1 MNSIE
6 KLHAYQ
12 NAYKTINAVEDELR
26 KMVDA
31 FFRDC
36 NGDWYFQSID
46 YGKEFCTAISVPKV
60 ANLCVEEVIMGEVEY
75 YTFPVP
81 SSILR
86 KYLDGDKEE
95 AAKEF
100 QKWHKEYWEQ
110 KKREEEQK
118 KREEEE
124 AKRREKEALAKAQ
137 EEAEYKRYLQLKEKF
152 EK

>member
-6 KLHAYQ
+6 KLKAYQ
-12 NAYKTINAVEDELR
+12 DAQKIVNDVENELD
-26 KMVDA
+26 KMVDD
-31 FFRDC
+31 FFAEPSGERIAT
-36 NGDWYFQSID
+36 WYYKSLEYDGLITEGSI
-46 YGKEFCTAISVPKV
+46 PKII
-60 ANLCVEEVIMGEVEY
+60 NLCVEEVIMGEGEY

-81 SSILR
+81 SSIIR

-110 KKREEEQK
+110 KKREEEEAER
-118 KREEEE
+118 REE
-124 AKRREKEALAKAQ
+124 EALAKAQ

>member
-6 KLHAYQ
+6 KLKAYQ
-12 NAYKTINAVEDELR
+12 DSQKIVNEVENELD

-31 FFRDC
+31 FFKDC
-36 NGDWYFQSID
+36 RGSWYYKDLEYDGLITEGSI
-46 YGKEFCTAISVPKV
+46 PKIV
-60 ANLCVEEVIMGEVEY
+60 NLCVEEVIMGEGEY

-81 SSILR
+81 SSIIR

-95 AAKEF
+95 ATKEF
-100 QKWHKEYWEQ
+100 QKWHKEYW
-110 KKREEEQK
+110 EQK

-137 EEAEYKRYLQLKEKF
+137 EDAEYKRYLQLKEKF
-152 EK
+152 ENERL

>member
-12 NAYKTINAVEDELR
+12 NAYKTINAVGEELH
-26 KMVDA
+26 KMVEA
-31 FFRDC
+31 FFKDC
-36 NGDWYFQSID
+36 TGGWYFHSID

-60 ANLCVEEVIMGEVEY
+60 TNLCVEEVIMGEGEY

-81 SSILR
+81 SSIIM
-86 KYLDGDKEE
+86 KYLDGNKDE

-110 KKREEEQK
+110 KR
-118 KREEEE
+118 REEEE
-124 AKRREKEALAKAQ
+124 KERREEEALAKAK
-137 EEAEYKRYLQLKEKF
+137 EEDEYKLYLKLKDKF

>member
-6 KLHAYQ
+6 KLKAYQ
-12 NAYKTINAVEDELR
+12 DAQKIVNEVENELD

-31 FFRDC
+31 FFKDC
-36 NGDWYFQSID
+36 RGSWYYKDLEYDGLITDGSI
-46 YGKEFCTAISVPKV
+46 PKIIK
-60 ANLCVEEVIMGEVEY
+60 LCVEEVIMGEGEY

-81 SSILR
+81 SSIIR
-86 KYLDGDKEE
+86 KYLVGDKEE
-95 AAKEF
+95 AANEF
-100 QKWHKEYWEQ
+100 QKWHKEYW
-110 KKREEEQK
+110 EQK

>member
-6 KLHAYQ
+6 KLKAYQ
-12 NAYKTINAVEDELR
+12 DAQKIVTEVENELD

-31 FFRDC
+31 FFKDC
-36 NGDWYFQSID
+36 RGSWYYKDLEYDGLITDGSI
-46 YGKEFCTAISVPKV
+46 PKII
-60 ANLCVEEVIMGEVEY
+60 NLCVEEVIMGEGEY

-81 SSILR
+81 SSIIR

-100 QKWHKEYWEQ
+100 QKWHKEYW
-110 KKREEEQK
+110 EQK

>member
-6 KLHAYQ
+6 KLKAYQ
-12 NAYKTINAVEDELR
+12 DSQKIVNEVENELD
-26 KMVDA
+26 KMVDE
-31 FFRDC
+31 FFKDC
-36 NGDWYFQSID
+36 SGTWYYKDLEYDGLITEGSI
-46 YGKEFCTAISVPKV
+46 PKII
-60 ANLCVEEVIMGEVEY
+60 NLCVEEVIMGEGEY

-81 SSILR
+81 SSIIR

-110 KKREEEQK
+110 KKREQ
-118 KREEEE
+118 EEEE
-124 AKRREKEALAKAQ
+124 RREKEALVKAC
-137 EEAEYKRYLQLKEKF
+137 EEYEYKRYLQLKEKF

>member
-6 KLHAYQ
+6 KLKAYQ
-12 NAYKTINAVEDELR
+12 DGQKIVNEVEDELD

-31 FFRDC
+31 FFAEPSGERIATWFFKSLEYD
-36 NGDWYFQSID
+36 GIITEGSI
-46 YGKEFCTAISVPKV
+46 PKII
-60 ANLCVEEVIMGEVEY
+60 NLGVEEVIMGEGEN

-81 SSILR
+81 SSIIS

-95 AAKEF
+95 SVKEF
-100 QKWHKEYWEQ
+100 QKWHEEYW
-110 KKREEEQK
+110 EQK

-124 AKRREKEALAKAQ
+124 AKRREEEALAKAK
-137 EEAEYKRYLQLKEKF
+137 EEDEYKLYLKLKDKF

>member
-12 NAYKTINAVEDELR
+12 NACKTINAVEGELR

-31 FFRDC
+31 FFKDC
-36 NGDWYFQSID
+36 SGSWYFQSLD
-46 YGKEFCTAISVPKV
+46 YGNEFCTAISVPKV
-60 ANLCVEEVIMGEVEY
+60 ANLCVEEVIMGEGEEY
-75 YTFPVP
+75 NFPVP
-81 SSILR
+81 TKLIM
-86 KYLDGDKEE
+86 KYLDGDKDE

-110 KKREEEQK
+110 KKREA
-118 KREEEE
+118 EE
-124 AKRREKEALAKAQ
+124 AERRDKEALAKAK
-137 EEAEYKRYLQLKEKF
+137 EEDEYKLYLKLKDKF

>member
-6 KLHAYQ
+6 KLKAYQ
-12 NAYKTINAVEDELR
+12 DSQKIVNEVESELD

-31 FFRDC
+31 FFAEPSGERIATWFFKDLEYD
-36 NGDWYFQSID
+36 GLITEGSI
-46 YGKEFCTAISVPKV
+46 PKII
-60 ANLCVEEVIMGEVEY
+60 NLCVEEVIMGEGEY
-75 YTFPVP
+75 YSFPVP
-81 SSILR
+81 SSIIR

-95 AAKEF
+95 AVKEF

-110 KKREEEQK
+110 KKREEEEK
-118 KREEEE
+118 E
-124 AKRREKEALAKAQ
+124 RREKEALAKAA

>member
-6 KLHAYQ
+6 KLKAYQ
-12 NAYKTINAVEDELR
+12 DGQKIVNEVEDELDR
-26 KMVDA
+26 MVDA
-31 FFRDC
+31 FFAEPSGKRIATWVFKNLEYD
-36 NGDWYFQSID
+36 GLITEGSI
-46 YGKEFCTAISVPKV
+46 PKII
-60 ANLCVEEVIMGEVEY
+60 NLCVEEVIMGEGEY

-81 SSILR
+81 SSIIR

-110 KKREEEQK
+110 KKREA
-118 KREEEE
+118 EE
-124 AKRREKEALAKAQ
+124 AERRDKEALAKAK
-137 EEAEYKRYLQLKEKF
+137 EEDEYKLYLKLKDKF

>member
-6 KLHAYQ
+6 KLKKCQDAQ
-12 NAYKTINAVEDELR
+12 KIVNEVETELD
-26 KMVDA
+26 KMVNA
-31 FFRDC
+31 FFADC
-36 NGDWYFQSID
+36 QGTWYYKNLKWSKPQI
-46 YGKEFCTAISVPKV
+46 I
-60 ANLCVEEVIMGEVEY
+60 NLCVEEVIMGEGEY

-81 SSILR
+81 TSIIR

-110 KKREEEQK
+110 KKREEEEA
-118 KREEEE
+118 KRSEEE
-124 AKRREKEALAKAQ
+124 AIAKSREED
-137 EEAEYKRYLQLKEKF
+137 EYNLYLKLKEKF

>member
-6 KLHAYQ
+6 KLKAYQ
-12 NAYKTINAVEDELR
+12 DSQKIVNEVENELD

-31 FFRDC
+31 FFKDC
-36 NGDWYFQSID
+36 MGSWYYKDLGYDGLITDGSI
-46 YGKEFCTAISVPKV
+46 PKII
-60 ANLCVEEVIMGEVEY
+60 NLCVEEVIMGEGEY

-81 SSILR
+81 SSIIR

-110 KKREEEQK
+110 KKREEE
-118 KREEEE
+118 E

-137 EEAEYKRYLQLKEKF
+137 EEDEYKRYLQLKEKF

>member
-6 KLHAYQ
+6 KLKAYQ
-12 NAYKTINAVEDELR
+12 DAQKIVNEVENELD

-31 FFRDC
+31 FFKDC
-36 NGDWYFQSID
+36 RGSWYYKDLGYDGLITEGSI
-46 YGKEFCTAISVPKV
+46 PKV
-60 ANLCVEEVIMGEVEY
+60 INLCVEEVIMGEGEY

-110 KKREEEQK
+110 KKREEE
-118 KREEEE
+118 E

>member
-1 MNSIE
+1 MNSME
-6 KLHAYQ
+6 KLKAYHDAQ
-12 NAYKTINAVEDELR
+12 KIVNEVESELD

-31 FFRDC
+31 FFKDC
-36 NGDWYFQSID
+36 NGSWYYKDFEYDGLITE
-46 YGKEFCTAISVPKV
+46 GSVPKIIK
-60 ANLCVEEVIMGEVEY
+60 LCVEEVIMGEGEY

-81 SSILR
+81 SSIIR

-110 KKREEEQK
+110 KKREEE
-118 KREEEE
+118 E

-137 EEAEYKRYLQLKEKF
+137 EEAEYKKYLQLKEKF

>member
-6 KLHAYQ
+6 KLKAYQ
-12 NAYKTINAVEDELR
+12 DAQKIVNEVENELD

-31 FFRDC
+31 FFKDC
-36 NGDWYFQSID
+36 RGSWYYKDLEYDGLITDGSI
-46 YGKEFCTAISVPKV
+46 PKIIK
-60 ANLCVEEVIMGEVEY
+60 LCVEEVIMGEGEY

-81 SSILR
+81 SSIIR

-95 AAKEF
+95 AANEF

-110 KKREEEQK
+110 KKREEE
-118 KREEEE
+118 E
-124 AKRREKEALAKAQ
+124 AKRRENEALAKAQ

>member
-6 KLHAYQ
+6 KLKAYQ
-12 NAYKTINAVEDELR
+12 DSQKIVNEVENELD

-31 FFRDC
+31 FFADC
-36 NGDWYFQSID
+36 RGSWYYKDLEYDGLITEGSI
-46 YGKEFCTAISVPKV
+46 PKII
-60 ANLCVEEVIMGEVEY
+60 NLCVEEVIMGEGEY

-81 SSILR
+81 SSIIR

-110 KKREEEQK
+110 KKREK
-118 KREEEE
+118 EE
-124 AKRREKEALAKAQ
+124 AKRREEEALAKAR
-137 EEAEYKRYLQLKEKF
+137 EEDEYKRYLQLKEKF

>member
-6 KLHAYQ
+6 QLKAYQ
-12 NAYKTINAVEDELR
+12 DGQKIVNEVEDELD

-31 FFRDC
+31 FFAEPSGERIATWFFKDLEYD
-36 NGDWYFQSID
+36 GLITEGSI
-46 YGKEFCTAISVPKV
+46 PKII
-60 ANLCVEEVIMGEVEY
+60 NLCVEEVIMGEGEY

-81 SSILR
+81 SSIIM
-86 KYLDGDKEE
+86 KYLDGNKEE

-110 KKREEEQK
+110 KR
-118 KREEEE
+118 REEEE
-124 AKRREKEALAKAQ
+124 KERREEEALAKAK
-137 EEAEYKRYLQLKEKF
+137 EEDDYKLYLKLKDKF

>member
-31 FFRDC
+31 FFKDC
-36 NGDWYFQSID
+36 NGGWYFQSID

-60 ANLCVEEVIMGEVEY
+60 ANLCVEEVIMGEGET

-81 SSILR
+81 TSIIR
-86 KYLDGDKEE
+86 KYLDGNKAE

-100 QKWHKEYWEQ
+100 QQWHKEYWEQ
-110 KKREEEQK
+110 KKREA
-118 KREEEE
+118 EE
-124 AKRREKEALAKAQ
+124 AERREKEALAKAKT
-137 EEAEYKRYLQLKEKF
+137 EDEYKLYLKLKDKF